1 MPIHTTTGDIPFFT
15 ESTKYLT
22 MGLYY
27 GVSTV
32 TLIIY
37 ASLYKIFKYK
47 KLSFNLLLQLSVLC
61 SFIAKDS
68 ILYFF
73 PAYQSTIG
81 YLLTWNIAVSL
92 VLLFLLPYPFLRFKH
107 KQQFYRFGIVA
118 LFSLS
123 IIELIINIV
132 FGTTKGETVVHPITI
147 ILAILSLY
155 LFFILNH
162 KYSYLTYISFLLICL
177 STNTMILTPSLNDT
191 ISHLFIEWPTLRLLS
206 IPLLIISC
214 IISLAEIKKVQ
225 ERNAI
230 YKRYLYQYMYMVK
243 DYHKQLTAERNLNK
257 SFHDNAMELDEST
270 ANDVMED
277 IRDKYNLTER
287 EFEVLHL
294 LWEGATNK
302 EIADELCISIHTCKY
317 HISKLYLKLDINSRA
332 QVHAFKNV

>member
-1 MPIHTTTGDIPFFT
+1 MPIHTPSGHIPFFT

-27 GVSTV
+27 GVSLV

-47 KLSFNLLLQLSVLC
+47 KLSFNLLLQLSLLC
-61 SFIAKDS
+61 SFVAKDC

-73 PAYQSTIG
+73 PKHQNTIG
-81 YLLTWNIAVSL
+81 YLLTWSIAVSL
-92 VLLFLLPYPFLRFKH
+92 VLLLLLPYPFLRFKH
-107 KQQFYRFGIVA
+107 KQQFYRFGIIA

-123 IIELIINIV
+123 VIELIINII
-132 FGTTKGETVVHPITI
+132 FGSTQGGNVIHPITI

-162 KYSYLTYISFLLICL
+162 KYSYITYISFLLICL
-177 STNTMILTPSLNDT
+177 STTTMALTPSLNHT
-191 ISHLFIEWPTLRLLS
+191 LSHLFLDWPTLRLLS
-206 IPLLIISC
+206 IPLLISSC
-214 IISLAEIKKVQ
+214 IISLLEIKKVQ
-225 ERNAI
+225 ERNVL

-243 DYHKQLTAERNLNK
+243 DYHKQLTLEKKLNK
-257 SFHDNAMELDEST
+257 SLSDNTIQLDDST
-270 ANDVMED
+270 ATDFMEVLKE
-277 IRDKYNLTER
+277 KYNLTGR

-317 HISKLYLKLDINSRA
+317 HISKIYLKLDINSRA
-332 QVHAFKNV
+332 QIYAFKNS